1 MVWLTLLCH
10 SRTEPSRREEPRPR
24 RATREATG
32 GNRPRSEEADGARSS
47 DGEWLVIVLW
57 RTAAD
62 AAASMARSE
71 VHAAH
76 AAFMALLDPAT
87 VRRKQYTTLD

>member
-1 MVWLTLLCH
+1 MRVGPVQTGRNLCDPVLALLCH

-47 DGEWLVIVLW
+47 DGDGRE
-57 RTAAD
+57 
-62 AAASMARSE
+62 
-71 VHAAH
+71 
-76 AAFMALLDPAT
+76 
-87 VRRKQYTTLD
+87 